1 MEGQVS
7 YNLVARFESENA
19 ITEVYRPD
27 LEPEEYKRR
36 LKRLYAAAEA
46 LLKEKYWPKEKE
58 SYT

>member
-27 LEPEEYKRR
+27 LDPMEYKRR
-36 LKRLYAAAEA
+36 LKRLHAAAEA
-46 LLKEKYWPKEKE
+46 VLKEKNWSKKEK
-58 SYT
+58 YT

>member
-27 LEPEEYKRR
+27 LDPMEYKRR
-36 LKRLYAAAEA
+36 LKRLYAAAETV
-46 LLKEKYWPKEKE
+46 LEEKYWPKKE
-58 SYT
+58 SYI